1 MDKNDIYEM
10 LLEYLTKT
18 ETPPETAILLKK
30 RKLVSITYDNG
41 CINFKWHK
49 FRRYCEISV
58 ANEYSI
64 KSIKFTYNEINA
76 IANFALYK
84 LKEGE
89 ETNE

>member
-1 MDKNDIYEM
+1 MDKNDIYET
-10 LLEYLTKT
+10 LLNYLVKR
-18 ETPPETAILLKK
+18 PEVISTLQNKNI
-30 RKLVSITYDNG
+30 RWITNDNG

-49 FRRYCEISV
+49 FRRYCEVSV

-84 LKEGE
+84 LEEGE